1 MSKLKYIKNCN
12 FVSFDLYISNIEN
25 GPISS
30 FMYLFI
36 LTFSLL
42 FLFLIDQ
49 EKKFIHVLIP

>member
-1 MSKLKYIKNCN
+1 MSKLKYIKNGN

-30 FMYLFI
+30 FTYLFI

-49 EKKFIHVLIP
+49 KKKFIHVLIP

>member
-30 FMYLFI
+30 FTYLFI

-49 EKKFIHVLIP
+49 KKKFIHVLIP

>member
-1 MSKLKYIKNCN
+1 MSKLKYIKNSN

-30 FMYLFI
+30 FTYLFI

-49 EKKFIHVLIP
+49 KKKFIHVLIP

>member
-25 GPISS
+25 GTISS

-49 EKKFIHVLIP
+49 KKNLFMF